1 MPAVPP
7 EVKKGWEEDGDDYE
21 MLPPHEIVARA
32 SGNGSPMIPFSV
44 LKGAGRTLKGR
55 DLRRVRNVV
64 LQKTGFLD

>member
-1 MPAVPP
+1 MLVISGSIQLGSKPRAQ
-7 EVKKGWEEDGDDYE
+7 EDRCGRREDL
-21 MLPPHEIVARA
+21 MLGVDV
-32 SGNGSPMIPFSV
+32 GKMIPFSV